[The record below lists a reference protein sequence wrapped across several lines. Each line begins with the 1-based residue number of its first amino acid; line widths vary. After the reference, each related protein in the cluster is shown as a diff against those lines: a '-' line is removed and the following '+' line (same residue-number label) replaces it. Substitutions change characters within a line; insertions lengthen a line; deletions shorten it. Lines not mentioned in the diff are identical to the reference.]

1 MATVEELL
9 RCCGPAIAA
18 AGAPAEVVAQAVADG
33 RALWVYIESCMGS
46 RDIEVLTKPIP
57 ESPPAILLARKVPP
71 DLARVGDPY
80 WDYHDDALRG
90 LGIPVPPTGRPKR
103 RRPDPLADWNALPP
117 EARERLRAELQA
129 VAAKQAAADQS
140 SPGSLHRA
148 PRAEPYASEAG
159 DGRLTLHFVFDF
171 MIWHA
176 AQSGSDWFDHHVY
189 VGRADFEGTTLLRSS
204 TERRETHNVSEF
216 DEPTYEPFVARQHL
230 LDVLR
235 ARRGRSGAR

>member
-9 RCCGPAIAA
+9 GRCGPAIAA
-18 AGAPAEVVAQAVADG
+18 AGAPAEVVERAVADG
-33 RALWVYIESCMGS
+33 RALWIFIESCMGS
-46 RDIEVLTKPIP
+46 RDIEVTTEPIP
-57 ESPPAILLARKVPP
+57 GTPPAIVLARKVPP
-71 DLARVGDPY
+71 DLGRVGDPL

-90 LGIPVPPTGRPKR
+90 LRIPLPRK
-103 RRPDPLADWNALPP
+103 RPDPLAAWKALPP
-117 EARERLRAELQA
+117 EVRERLRAELQA

-140 SPGSLHRA
+140 SPGALHRA
-148 PRAEPYASEAG
+148 PRAEPYASKAG
-159 DGRLTLHFVFDF
+159 DGRLTLHFVFDY

-189 VGRADFEGTTLLRSS
+189 VGRADFEGAALLGSS

-235 ARRGRSGAR
+235 ARKG